1 MLLFQKKVISLQNNL
16 FSSYMKKRLLLSVLT
31 LLPLL
36 AIAQEQPHWNN
47 LEVLDRNKTA
57 PHVMRMDSDMRWR
70 QNLDGMWD
78 FFYVETPADAPD
90 GVLLSTMDVP
100 SNALPMNC
108 KRGSIRVP
116 GNMELQGYGTPVYVN
131 VANEF
136 RSNSPFAPTE
146 YNPVGAYVR
155 EFDVDSSWMGRR
167 IFLKIGAVKSNCYL
181 YVNGQEVGYSQDSKT
196 PAEFEVSRYLKAG
209 RNRVCVK
216 VYRFCDGSY
225 LECQDFWRV
234 SGITRSVELY
244 SLPKTFIKDFRVKAL
259 LDTVNYAEGLL
270 DITVD
275 YSNEVSRAMKIEMEL
290 CDAQGVAVI
299 KKSKKVERLD
309 WYTFFIP
316 KDLPLGKV
324 HSWSPEH
331 PYLYTLILRLRN
343 SQDSLL
349 HEVTSKI
356 GFRNIQMKN
365 IEGTQQL
372 CLNGKP
378 VVVKGVNRHEHSG
391 ITGQYVTPQE
401 MREDIRLMK
410 EANINAVR
418 TCHYPDDELW
428 YDLCDSAGLLVWD
441 EANVESHAQGYGA
454 NSLAKKP
461 EWQEAIIERVNNMY
475 QRDKNHPSIFVWSLG
490 NECGNGVCFE
500 NAYRFLKG
508 KDATRPV
515 AYERTEL
522 DWNTDIVGIMYPSVD
537 YLSSYA
543 RDKKNKRPYIM
554 VEYAHAM
561 GNSIGGLQD
570 YWDTISKY
578 PILQGG
584 FIWDWVDQSLVQQD
598 EKGRKWYAVG
608 GDLGTIPDCGDDDAF
623 CANGI
628 INSDR
633 TPHAHYYHVQQV
645 YGGTRGDENTAVKP
659 QYQDVLPGKISVSN
673 KHGMVTL
680 GNSQFNAVI
689 NTLNGQISSY
699 QVQGRDVIVTP
710 IRPNFWRP
718 PTLNDLADR
727 NGARAWQGL
736 DNLSC
741 HQQNCKVK
749 KTSRGVEVDMTFRM
763 EAPEGQVMMMR
774 QIVEVLPS
782 GQLNLS
788 FRLEPQGA
796 YKTLPKMG
804 IQMGIDTSMCHLQWY
819 GSKFESYPDRRSVW
833 MSNEALSC
841 DMVGEM
847 HVVPQ
852 ESGNHEASCL
862 TMKSSRYDSSLSILP
877 GEGQDM
883 LNFSL
888 RRYADSTLTR
898 CRRINQLPDPLPYYV
913 LSIDHLQAGLGGA
926 TCGPGVRN
934 PYILSGDSIYLYSF
948 SLLPSVSHD
957 DSSEGEPLSAPL
969 PMHPELY
976 KMLPSIKKDSPIIS
990 IKSSVEPNE
999 RYGKN
1004 FPNML
1009 YDAKNGVPGAYDEGW
1024 AGFYGKDSVVLEI
1037 ALGNAR
1043 TIEGI
1048 TVGVCNAPHDWVV
1061 VPNSI
1066 EVSVNGG
1073 EWLPLSYTALA
1084 TDRNATLSNPNA
1096 SPDRTRLRYHLAHRQ
1111 KKVTSLKVRI
1121 LPQTL
1126 LPEGHAYAGEK
1137 AWLMIDEVEIH

>member
-1 MLLFQKKVISLQNNL
+1 M
-16 FSSYMKKRLLLSVLT
+16 MKRLLLSVLT

-36 AIAQEQPHWNN
+36 ASAQELPYWNN

-57 PHVMRMDSDMRWR
+57 PHVLRMDNDIRWR

-78 FFYVETPADAPD
+78 FFYVESPADAPD
-90 GVLLSTMDVP
+90 GVLLSTMGVP
-100 SNALPMNC
+100 SNALPMKC
-108 KRGSIRVP
+108 KRGTIRVP
-116 GNMELQGYGTPVYVN
+116 GNMEFQGFGVPVYVN

-136 RSNSPFAPTE
+136 KSNPPYAPTE

-155 EFDVDSSWMGRR
+155 EFDIDSSWMGRR
-167 IFLKIGAVKSNCYL
+167 TFLKIGAVKSNCYL

-196 PAEFEVSRYLKAG
+196 PAEFEVSRYLKPG

-259 LDTVNYAEGLL
+259 LDTVDYSEGLL
-270 DITVD
+270 DLTID
-275 YSNEVSRAMKIEMEL
+275 YSNEVKHAMKIEMEL
-290 CDAQGVAVI
+290 SDARGISVI
-299 KKSKKVERLD
+299 RKVKSVERMD

-316 KDLPLGKV
+316 KELPIGKV
-324 HSWSPEH
+324 NPWTPEH
-331 PYLYTLILRLRN
+331 PYLYTLTLRLRN
-343 SQDSLL
+343 SNDSLL
-349 HEVTSKI
+349 HEISSKI
-356 GFRNIQMKN
+356 GFRNVKIRN
-365 IEGTQQL
+365 VEGVNLL

-391 ITGQYVTPQE
+391 ITGQYVSAQE

-441 EANVESHAQGYGA
+441 EANVESHAQGYGS

-461 EWQEAIIERVNNMY
+461 EWEEAIIDRVNNMY
-475 QRDKNHPSIFVWSLG
+475 QRDKNHPSVFVWSLG

-561 GNSIGGLQD
+561 GNSVGGLQD
-570 YWDTISKY
+570 YWDTIDKY

-584 FIWDWVDQSLVQQD
+584 FIWDWIDQSMVQYD
-598 EKGRKWYAVG
+598 EKGRQWMAVG
-608 GDLGTIPDCGDDDAF
+608 GDLGSIPDCGDDDAF
-623 CANGI
+623 CANGLV
-628 INSDR
+628 NSDH

-645 YGGTRGDENTAVKP
+645 YGGIRNHEFAAMKHQQEEP
-659 QYQDVLPGKISVSN
+659 LPGKIAVSN
-673 KHGMVTL
+673 KKGIVTL
-680 GNSQFNAVI
+680 GNNSFNAVV
-689 NTLNGQISSY
+689 NTWNGQVESY
-699 QVQGRDVIVTP
+699 QLQGRDVIVTP

-736 DNLSC
+736 DNMTY

-749 KTSRGVEVDMTFRM
+749 KTYRGVEVDMLFRL
-763 EAPEGQVMMMR
+763 EAPEGQMMMMR
-774 QIVEVLPS
+774 QIIEALPS

-788 FRLEPQGA
+788 FRLEPQGS

-804 IQMGIDTSMCHLQWY
+804 IQMGVDTAWTNIQWY
-819 GSKFESYPDRRSVW
+819 GSGVESYPDRRSVW
-833 MSNEALSC
+833 QTNVAAI
-841 DMVGEM
+841 DKMVGEM

-852 ESGNHEASCL
+852 ESGNYEASCL
-862 TMKSSRYDSSLSILP
+862 TMGRMKEGLFTILP

-913 LSIDHLQAGLGGA
+913 LSIDHLQAGIGGA
-926 TCGPGVRN
+926 TCGPGVRT
-934 PYILSGDSIYLYSF
+934 PYLINGDSVYIYSF
-948 SLLPSVSHD
+948 CLYPRLGDSAYKEICVPASLPKH
-957 DSSEGEPLSAPL
+957 A
-969 PMHPELY
+969 ELQ
-976 KMLPSIKKDSPIIS
+976 KMLPRIKKDSPVS
-990 IKSSVEPNE
+990 AVKSNVEPNE
-999 RYGKN
+999 RYGRN

-1009 YDAKNGVPGAYDEGW
+1009 FDTRNGVPGAYEEGW
-1024 AGFYGKDSVVLEI
+1024 AGFYGQDSVVLEI
-1037 ALGNAR
+1037 ILKKA
-1043 TIEGI
+1043 TPIEGI
-1048 TVGVCNAPHDWVV
+1048 TIGVCNAPHDWVV
-1061 VPNSI
+1061 VPSKM
-1066 EVSVNGG
+1066 EVSIDGG
-1073 EWLPLSYTALA
+1073 EWLPITYVAFA
-1084 TDRNATLSNPNA
+1084 ADKNATLSNPNA
-1096 SPDRTRLRYHLAHRQ
+1096 SPDRSRLRYHLDHKQ
-1111 KKVTSLKVRI
+1111 KKVSSIKIRI

-1126 LPEGHAYAGEK
+1126 LPKGHAYEGEK
-1137 AWLMIDEVEIH
+1137 AWLMIDEIEIQ